1 MFVLILSVCLITL
14 PIYAIEVPDE
24 WYHGTIEAL
33 ERADEQIAELQGEVF
48 ALTEELNDKDMLID
62 AYRQALEE
70 TEYRLDQQTG
80 WYLGGNVTYPWG
92 GEAIAQYKFK
102 RWGPYLLGG
111 YTQDVH
117 IGLGVLI
124 KVGKK

>member
-1 MFVLILSVCLITL
+1 MRKLISLLMILIVCLVATPLI
-14 PIYAIEVPDE
+14 AVEVSDE
-24 WYHGTIEAL
+24 WL
-33 ERADEQIAELQGEVF
+33 ESIKDQLTYLQGEVN
-48 ALTEELNDKDMLID
+48 ALTEELNDKDLLID

-92 GEAIAQYKFK
+92 GEAIAQYKFE